1 METGNADLTVSA
13 YDHVS
18 APWGSTH
25 EESVKELKKWDHVSG
40 MYIWTGFDYLGEPTP
55 YPWPARS
62 SYFGI
67 IDLAGFPKDV
77 YYLYQSE
84 FTNKP
89 VLHLFPHWNWNSG
102 DTVDVVSYYNNADEV
117 ELFLNEKSLGKRSKT
132 SDQLH
137 VKWRVSF
144 VPGKLKAISRKNG
157 KQVLVR
163 EVQTAGVAYK
173 LVMKADRKNIKADNK
188 DLSFVTIEIVDRNGV
203 IVPKANHLIR
213 FSITGNGSIAGVDSG
228 SPVSMES
235 FKSDQ
240 HTALNGKAL
249 CIIQSGNK
257 KRTYHT

>member
-1 METGNADLTVSA
+1 M
-13 YDHVS
+13 
-18 APWGSTH
+18 
-25 EESVKELKKWDHVSG
+25 
-40 MYIWTGFDYLGEPTP
+40 
-55 YPWPARS
+55 
-62 SYFGI
+62 
-67 IDLAGFPKDV
+67 
-77 YYLYQSE
+77 
-84 FTNKP
+84 
-89 VLHLFPHWNWNSG
+89 LHLFPHWNWNSG

-257 KRTYHT
+257 KGPITLKATSEGLQSSSIIINAD